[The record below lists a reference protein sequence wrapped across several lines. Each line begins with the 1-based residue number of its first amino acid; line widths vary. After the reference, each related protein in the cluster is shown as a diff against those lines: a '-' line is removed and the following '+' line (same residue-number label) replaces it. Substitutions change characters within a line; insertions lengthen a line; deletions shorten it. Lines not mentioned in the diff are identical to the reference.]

1 VTFAGGINT
10 AVNEYTEV
18 RSMALGLSKAHH
30 QYVPA
35 IAAIPKSLETY
46 GHEPLEI
53 IYTDNVRGDKAELE
67 AVLPELKRDVV
78 PVPDRSSLQT
88 LTVPSEWKV
97 VILSSTYQVNTRLS
111 SIMDDLRDGE
121 DMYVAMGM
129 EWAVD
134 RINGIQ
140 GRIALVSIAYES
152 NIFLLPV
159 CFLSS
164 MNPSPI
170 DLRCTAVLPLA

>member
-18 RSMALGLSKAHH
+18 CSMALGLSKAHH

-67 AVLPELKRDVV
+67 AFLPELKRDVV
-78 PVPDRSSLQT
+78 PVPDRSYIDCSIGVESRHSL
-88 LTVPSEWKV
+88 
-97 VILSSTYQVNTRLS
+97 INISSQHS
-111 SIMDDLRDGE
+111 SQQYHG
-121 DMYVAMGM
+121 
-129 EWAVD
+129 
-134 RINGIQ
+134 
-140 GRIALVSIAYES
+140 
-152 NIFLLPV
+152 
-159 CFLSS
+159 
-164 MNPSPI
+164 
-170 DLRCTAVLPLA
+170 